1 MTVHA
6 FALRR
11 ALPRCFRSF
20 LQRCAAAACAA
31 FLFAAALPVHAAS
44 SVEVV
49 NVILTSRFL
58 EQERCDNLGL
68 VNIGLLQG
76 LHRGVGVNMRPELSA
91 AQVREIATRYVEI
104 NEQLCNALTPMF
116 AEHDAWASNYEKYAR
131 SNLSNKAWD
140 EFLADERAVKWAG
153 IAARF
158 RTELIILNNAVD
170 LVLALRPD
178 AFNPDSRQMRGLL
191 LPEKRKLLDD
201 IRRVS
206 LTDDE
211 AKVRL
216 MLATSQDQPAF
227 RAMLPA
233 RFNLDSLVIIET
245 KTRQIGLQLV
255 NGYRVHFDEL
265 YNHGTRMLLFTTD
278 NKPTGPQL
286 DSTVRTAS
294 TQIKALASKYR

>member
-1 MTVHA
+1 MPVHA
-6 FALRR
+6 FALRH
-11 ALPRCFRSF
+11 APIRCLRSV
-20 LQRCAAAACAA
+20 LQGCAAAACAA
-31 FLFAAALPVHAAS
+31 LLLAVSLPAHAAS

-49 NVILTSRFL
+49 NIILTSRFL

-76 LHRGVGVNMRPELSA
+76 LHRGVGVNLRPELSA
-91 AQVREIATRYVEI
+91 AQVREITTRYVEI

-116 AEHDAWASNYEKYAR
+116 AEHDAWATNYDKYAR
-131 SNLSNKAWD
+131 SNLSDTAWD
-140 EFLADERAVKWAG
+140 AFLADERAVRWAG

-158 RTELIILNNAVD
+158 RTELIMLNNAAD

-178 AFNPDSRQMRGLL
+178 AYNPDSRQMRGLL

-201 IRRVS
+201 IRRVA

-211 AKVRL
+211 AKARL
-216 MLATSQDQPAF
+216 MLATSHDQPAF
-227 RAMLPA
+227 REMLPA
-233 RFNLDSLVIIET
+233 RFNLESLATIET

-278 NKPTGPQL
+278 NKPSGPQL
-286 DSTVRTAS
+286 DSTVRTAT